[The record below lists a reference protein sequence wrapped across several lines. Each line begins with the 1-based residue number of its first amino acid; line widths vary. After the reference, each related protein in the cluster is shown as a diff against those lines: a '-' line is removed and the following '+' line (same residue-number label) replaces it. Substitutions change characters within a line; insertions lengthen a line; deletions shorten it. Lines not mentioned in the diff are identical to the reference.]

1 LGLFVF
7 FTVDY
12 DKEGGGPIKMKI
24 EEANIQGFVSPQER
38 DYFQFIV
45 PSTLVRS
52 PLSQEV

>member
-1 LGLFVF
+1 VFVF